1 MKNGSF
7 KRKNISKM
15 VDDWKTNAEKWDNLC
30 REKQTVKGWLF
41 AEKRG
46 KKWAKTVRVDFVFET
61 FFALCIAHI
70 IILFIFEL
78 TLLDLYPFFTLYLT
92 DNNEAKQVKR
102 A

>member
-1 MKNGSF
+1 MIERLMQKSGIIYVG
-7 KRKNISKM
+7 KR
-15 VDDWKTNAEKWDNLC
+15 
-30 REKQTVKGWLF
+30 TVKGWFF

-78 TLLDLYPFFTLYLT
+78 MLLDLYPFFYLIF
-92 DNNEAKQVKR
+92 NG
-102 A
+102 